1 MEGGMIA
8 ALRASQRSQV
18 CYLCTLVPWP
28 WAGTLV
34 VVWQCMFGTPE
45 LGIQGRL
52 VHFVPRTVGAVGAF
66 SASQRACIKSATC
79 CDALALPA
87 VLHFAFHGYIC
98 VFKLVKWAGYA
109 LGAAPLLKEQQNLWA
124 VDLNRQKGERTGG
137 SESLTV
143 IQKENINLLTC
154 NAMPVPSA
162 PTASQAM
169 SQIFM
174 YVIVPLSS
182 IVAKETQILLLTCG
196 ELLTHWSDEEQRYP
210 SQPY

>member
-1 MEGGMIA
+1 MEGGTIA

-18 CYLCTLVPWP
+18 CYLCILVPWL
-28 WAGTLV
+28 WAGTPV
-34 VVWQCMFGTPE
+34 MVWQCVFGTPE
-45 LGIQGRL
+45 LGIWGRL
-52 VHFVPRTVGAVGAF
+52 TPSFVPRAVEAVGAF
-66 SASQRACIKSATC
+66 TASQGVCIKTVPC

-87 VLHFAFHGYIC
+87 ALHFVSTYIYVC
-98 VFKLVKWAGYA
+98 LSWWSE
-109 LGAAPLLKEQQNLWA
+109 LGMLSVQPHCSKSNLWI

-137 SESLTV
+137 SDLLTV

-154 NAMPVPSA
+154 NAMLVPSA
-162 PTASQAM
+162 PTASQAV

-196 ELLTHWSDEEQRYP
+196 ELLTH
-210 SQPY
+210 